1 MNDPNHRWAEELQ
14 ESVSAIKAM
23 RDELKVQVH
32 MASMEARAKFEALER
47 KLDHEQLNARKNL
60 KTLIDEFQAVKND
73 MLGGPG
79 KR

>member
-14 ESVSAIKAM
+14 ESVGAIKAM

-47 KLDHEQLNARKNL
+47 RLDQEQLNARKSM
-60 KTLIDEFQAVKND
+60 KTLVDEFNAVKNE
-73 MLGGPG
+73 MLG
-79 KR
+79 KKH